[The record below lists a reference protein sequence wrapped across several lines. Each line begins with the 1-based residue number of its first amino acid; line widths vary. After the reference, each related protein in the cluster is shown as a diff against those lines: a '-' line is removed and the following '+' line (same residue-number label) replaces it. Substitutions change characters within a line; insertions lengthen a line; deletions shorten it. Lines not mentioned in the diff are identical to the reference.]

1 MHDEPEPNPPNLTP
15 LVPIPGSYTTL
26 TESTGCSVDVDFQ
39 FKFIRV
45 EIQSTVVVGR
55 RASRANASSSS
66 TTSSPNPVLSLS
78 LSCEWHGVVVVSVVL
93 GCTAPR
99 RYLTHWQS
107 MNLTSW
113 LSEIEIYIIWMRFE
127 FYLYEGGG
135 CVLVMVTTF
144 VGCVV
149 CILYYH
155 LYRYYTTMACTTT
168 TTTTTNDDEGDDG
181 VVLPY
186 SVFRAGFDSIL
197 RCTTSELAGRG
208 SFVQFLARDLFEK
221 TEATGGGVSAASCF
235 FGVLNTWGSAAACN
249 TRSAYEMSP
258 TG

>member
-55 RASRANASSSS
+55 RASRAKASSSS
-66 TTSSPNPVLSLS
+66 TTSSPNPVLSRS

-168 TTTTTNDDEGDDG
+168 TTMMVMT
-181 VVLPY
+181 VWFCRILY
-186 SVFRAGFDSIL
+186 SVRVLIVFYDARRASF
-197 RCTTSELAGRG
+197 AGWG
-208 SFVQFLARDLFEK
+208 SFVQFLGRDLFGKKRKQPGE
-221 TEATGGGVSAASCF
+221 VCRPAAFLES
-235 FGVLNTWGSAAACN
+235 
-249 TRSAYEMSP
+249 
-258 TG
+258 